1 MERLRSDL
9 ENLGKIGRDPK
20 GGISRPALSEQDI
33 EARIYVIERMKEA
46 KLKVYVDQGGN
57 IIGIREGKVKEP
69 FITTGSHIDTVLNGG
84 MFDGALGVIGGLE
97 AIRELNEE
105 GVKTKLPIALIV
117 FTDEEGNAFMPFA
130 GSKYFAGLIDKNTL
144 HSIEGK
150 YEKIT
155 FGQALERFLKKV
167 NMSPI
172 ERFPFPITSHLELHI
187 EQGPILEAERKQIGI
202 VTGIVGV
209 YRIWMEFKGKQAHAG
224 TTPMNMRSDPMIP
237 ASATVIKVRESVLR
251 WGKDLVG
258 TVGYIQVS
266 PNVVNVIPGYVKI
279 GIDIRSLSR
288 NDMLGVGK
296 EIIDHA
302 KEVSEKEGVKL
313 NYETY
318 LEEPALCDEKIIKT
332 IEESVM
338 ELGYEYIKM
347 PSRAV
352 HDSQIMSHITKI
364 GMIFVPSRGGISHAP
379 EEWTDYED
387 SYRGVKV
394 LKSTLIK
401 LAGGESK

>member
-1 MERLRSDL
+1 
-9 ENLGKIGRDPK
+9 
-20 GGISRPALSEQDI
+20 
-33 EARIYVIERMKEA
+33 
-46 KLKVYVDQGGN
+46 
-57 IIGIREGKVKEP
+57 
-69 FITTGSHIDTVLNGG
+69 
-84 MFDGALGVIGGLE
+84 
-97 AIRELNEE
+97 
-105 GVKTKLPIALIV
+105 
-117 FTDEEGNAFMPFA
+117 
-130 GSKYFAGLIDKNTL
+130 
-144 HSIEGK
+144 
-150 YEKIT
+150 
-155 FGQALERFLKKV
+155 
-167 NMSPI
+167 
-172 ERFPFPITSHLELHI
+172 
-187 EQGPILEAERKQIGI
+187 
-202 VTGIVGV
+202 
-209 YRIWMEFKGKQAHAG
+209 
-224 TTPMNMRSDPMIP
+224 MNMRSDPMIP
-237 ASATVIKVRESVLR
+237 ASATVTKVRESVLR

-318 LEEPALCDEKIIKT
+318 LEEPALCDENIMKT

-338 ELGYEYIKM
+338 ELGYEFIKM

-352 HDSQIMSHITKI
+352 HDSQIMSQITKI

-401 LAGGESK
+401 LAGGESKL